1 MIWFLL
7 FLAVL
12 GIAWFLFVPRTGENE
27 TILPL
32 DADRPEEDQP
42 DAGDVAMLG
51 DYQVGAH
58 ATGTVE
64 PLFTADGTGDATL
77 TGQAA
82 PGPLG
87 AGSDLDSDL
96 TAEAAQGQIGSDGDV
111 AGQAVVGQINSDGDV
126 ARQAVAGQI
135 DSDGD
140 LARQAIAGEME
151 AGGGAAAQNAAELD
165 AAGPHAAEPHT
176 AEPRTAEPDAAE
188 PDAASRIQGH
198 GWMPENYEGDSY
210 RVERYEQPGT
220 FE

>member
-126 ARQAVAGQI
+126 ARQA
-135 DSDGD
+135 
-140 LARQAIAGEME
+140 IAGEME

-165 AAGPHAAEPHT
+165 AAGPHAAEPH
-176 AEPRTAEPDAAE
+176 TAEPDAAE

>member
-111 AGQAVVGQINSDGDV
+111 AGQAVVGQINSDGD
-126 ARQAVAGQI
+126 
-135 DSDGD
+135 

-165 AAGPHAAEPHT
+165 AAGPHAAEPH
-176 AEPRTAEPDAAE
+176 TAEPDAAE

>member
-126 ARQAVAGQI
+126 ARQAVAG
-135 DSDGD
+135 
-140 LARQAIAGEME
+140 EME

-188 PDAASRIQGH
+188 PDAAEPDAASRIQGH